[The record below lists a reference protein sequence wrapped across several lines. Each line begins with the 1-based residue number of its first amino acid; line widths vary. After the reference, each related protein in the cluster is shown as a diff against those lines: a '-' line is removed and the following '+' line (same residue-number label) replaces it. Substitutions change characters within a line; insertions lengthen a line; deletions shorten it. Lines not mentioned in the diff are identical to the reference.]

1 MSFNVQ
7 GKWVST
13 SGTVSGGKVVVLN
26 NQLLSELPVG
36 ALVTNP
42 PALGGMIYEGDVA
55 EYDFTTKE
63 AKHLKVFV
71 VAKDVSETDTK
82 VMVKRGDFYH
92 KLESGLNLCPVPETL
107 STAVTGITVG
117 AVTAEVDSTA
127 GAVYS
132 FSITADDFGELSAGD
147 LLLEADDAGEDAALL
162 VTNPNVIF
170 KTDIYID
177 STPATGDEDY
187 EGARYPA
194 SFYNV
199 ATVYGANISALPTI
213 VKENLR
219 KGYSDIKILE

>member
-1 MSFNVQ
+1 MGKNVQ
-7 GKWVST
+7 GKWYSG

-26 NQLLSELPVG
+26 NQLLAEVPVG
-36 ALVTNP
+36 AVVANP

-55 EYDFTTKE
+55 EFNFSTKE

-71 VAKDVSETDTK
+71 VAKDVSAVDTK

-92 KLESGLNLCPVPETL
+92 KLEAGLNLCAVPETL
-107 STAVTGITVG
+107 STAVTGVTVG

-132 FSITADDFGELSAGD
+132 FSITADALGELSAGD
-147 LLLEADDAGEDAALL
+147 ILLEAAGSGTSTLL
-162 VTNPNVIF
+162 VTNPNTVF

-177 STPATGDEDY
+177 SVPAVDDDDY

-194 SFYNV
+194 ALYNV
-199 ATVYGANISALPTI
+199 ATLYGANISALPTI